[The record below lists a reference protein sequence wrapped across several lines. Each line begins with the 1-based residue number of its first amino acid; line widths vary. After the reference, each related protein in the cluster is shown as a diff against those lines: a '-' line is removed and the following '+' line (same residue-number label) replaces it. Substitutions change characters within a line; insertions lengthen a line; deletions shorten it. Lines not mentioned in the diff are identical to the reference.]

1 MDANISIN
9 GQVAGTINFAMQ
21 QNYIPVIRRLVFT
34 NQGQEELDGLRV
46 RISFEPEFAHV
57 FEAQLPKLSPGT
69 PVELSPVRLVMHG
82 DYLFSL
88 TERMEGNIR
97 IRVMQG
103 ETCLHEECISIALL
117 AYDQWPGLLQVPE
130 IIAAFVTPNH
140 PRVGELTAKAGKW
153 LQKWLGEPSFTGYQS
168 RNPNIVKTQ
177 AAAIYAALQA
187 ENIAYHMPPASY
199 ETMGQ
204 RVRLPH
210 AVLEQ
215 KCGTCLDLAVL
226 YAACLEAVGL
236 NGLLVFVKGH
246 AFAGVWLEEETFAEC
261 VEDDISA
268 LTKRMASGID
278 QLYLVECTD
287 WIAGRSVDF
296 DHAGKHA
303 AEHLEDP
310 VAFQCAI
317 DMSRCR
323 GSGIRPIPTRI
334 SQDGTFAS
342 VDYGTRTESDITA
355 APKQIDLALHNAASQ
370 EQTVTRKTIWERKLL
385 DLSLRNSLLNFR
397 PTASSIQLMT
407 ADLSKLE
414 DEVSRGEDFKIMPAP
429 NDFTLT
435 LSDSRIFEIENE
447 RDLITT
453 IAESEFKNKRLRT
466 FMDTADLERI
476 LKKLHRQSKVSLEE
490 NGANTLYLALGFLRW
505 FETDQSERPRYAPLV
520 LVPVDLVRKIQDR
533 SYSIRIRD
541 EETQMNVT
549 LLEMLRQDF
558 GIRINGLNPLPEDE
572 SGVNLPLVYQ
582 TVRQGVM
589 SKKHWDIEEV
599 AFLGQFSFSQ
609 FIMWNDIRSRSADL
623 EQSKVVSSLV
633 SGSLVWEPE
642 QLSMTPAQLDA
653 QVSPCDMAVPTS
665 ADSSQLAAIY
675 DASRGQSFVL
685 HGPPGTGKSQT
696 ITNMIAN
703 ALYNGRSVLFVAE
716 KMAALSVVQKRLA
729 AIGLDPFC
737 LELHSNKAQKKAVL
751 NQLAHTLEVGR
762 IKAPEDYD
770 REAARLHNLRQE
782 LNGVMEEL
790 YRKRPVGMSVYDAL
804 LMQEDCS
811 VELPMDPDFVE
822 AADPEQYTA
831 WTDAVRKTA
840 VAGQA
845 LGGYRNSPL
854 QHCRMR
860 EYTPE
865 LRQQFLENAGTLA
878 AQARESGR
886 IYTALGEGLPL
897 DAAGS
902 RYMLQLLKTVLERSR
917 GLETLVFDAELEQ
930 TRGQTEALLENG
942 VAYTALSREIAAE
955 YEPSVQSFDSDAA
968 MLRWNQTQQKWF
980 LPRLIGSN
988 KQVKTLA
995 AYAKQ
1000 PDQITKET
1008 IVEQYR
1014 RLSECRQRREQL
1026 SAAPAALT
1034 SRFGSLWL
1042 GEQTDFAALQQAWTD
1057 SMALRECLAQAGAY
1071 REPACRLTEQMFRD
1085 AQFRSRIAAQLPA
1098 AENARREMEETLSRM
1113 PVDRAVLDAA
1123 ENWFV
1128 TLEQQAIGW
1137 VGDIDNLKSRV
1148 LLENSLDALEQM
1160 GLQQTVDAYTAGQV
1174 TEEQL
1179 LSGFRQG
1186 VCRAVISATFRSAP
1200 ALSGFQGEQFEDTV
1214 NRYRET
1220 AERFQELTV
1229 QELAARLS
1237 AKIPATSA
1245 GAGSSELSLLQKAIR
1260 SGGRMM
1266 PIRKL
1271 FDSIPNLL
1279 RRICPCMLMS
1289 PISVAQYIDPAFPKF
1304 DLVIFDEASQMP
1316 TCEAV
1321 GAIAR
1326 GENVVVVGDPRQLP
1340 PTSFFASNQVDEE
1353 HFEQEDLESVLD
1365 DCLALAMPQ
1374 RHLLWHYRSRHESL
1388 IAFSNARFYENKLFT
1403 FPSPDDLVSRVQWH
1417 HVEGFYDKGGTK
1429 QNRAEAEAIVA
1440 EILRRLSDEQLRRE
1454 SIGVVT
1460 FSVVQQVLIDDLLA
1474 EAFRKQP
1481 QLETYAEQM
1490 YEPILVKN
1498 LENVQGDERDVIL
1511 FSIGYGPDK
1520 DGKVSMNFG
1529 PVNRDGGWR
1538 RLNVAV
1544 SRARRQMQVY
1554 SVIAPEQIDLSRTRS
1569 DGVAALR
1576 GFLEFAARGTRA
1588 LPVHAEHVEPDN
1600 PFARQIAVALEGR
1613 GFQTR
1618 CGIGCSAYKV
1628 DVGVIDPDRPD
1639 GYLLGILCENEQIF
1653 TATTA
1658 RDRNLLQPSV
1668 LRGLGWQLYRVHIL
1682 DWYENRQRTLEQLL
1696 HAIEDAKTQA
1706 KQEPVQAAPAPEHIP
1721 SFEREQTLTAVDRCI
1736 PYSSY
1741 VPELLGTPE
1750 QFYLPESKR
1759 AIMQVI
1765 RKTVETEAPVSRR
1778 AVLRHVLNAFGISRS
1793 GSRVEAVF
1801 DQAVQDCGISGT
1813 DTGDACWFWS
1823 REQNPE
1829 AYRIC
1834 RIPKE
1839 GTGKRPMEE
1848 ICPQE
1853 LCAGMLL
1860 ILEDQVSML
1869 RSDLLRETAKL
1880 FGYTR
1885 TGGVIEH
1892 AVSDAMDYAL
1902 TRQLLDCQED
1912 RFTIHNA

>member
-9 GQVAGTINFAMQ
+9 GQVTGTINFAMQ

-34 NQGQEELDGLRV
+34 NQGEGELENLRV

-57 FEAQLPKLSPGT
+57 FEAQLPKLAPGV
-69 PVELSPVRLVMHG
+69 PVELSPVRIVMHAE
-82 DYLFSL
+82 YLFSL
-88 TERMEGNIR
+88 TERMEGSIR
-97 IRVMQG
+97 LEVLQG
-103 ETCLHEECISIALL
+103 DVCLHTEYISIALL

-130 IIAAFVTPNH
+130 MITAFVTPNH
-140 PRVGELTAKAGKW
+140 PRVAELTARAGVW

-177 AAAIYAALQA
+177 AAAIYAALQE

-199 ETMGQ
+199 ETLGQ

-236 NGLLVFVKGH
+236 NSLLVFIQGH

-261 VEDDISA
+261 VEDDVSA
-268 LTKRMASGID
+268 LTKRLATGID
-278 QLYLVECTD
+278 QLFLVECTD
-287 WIAGRSVDF
+287 YVAGKSVDF
-296 DHAGKHA
+296 DHAGKHGTENLENP
-303 AEHLEDP
+303 AE
-310 VAFQCAI
+310 FRCAI
-317 DMSRCR
+317 DVGRCR

-334 SQDGTFAS
+334 TQDGKFAS
-342 VDYGTRTESDITA
+342 VDYGTRREAEITA
-355 APKQIDLALHNAASQ
+355 APREIDLALHGAASQ
-370 EQTVTRKTIWERKLL
+370 EQEVTRKTIWERKLL

-407 ADLSKLE
+407 ADLGKLE

-435 LSDSRIFEIENE
+435 LSDSKIFEIENE

-453 IAESEFKNKRLRT
+453 IAESEFKSKRLRT
-466 FMDTADLERI
+466 FMNASDLERT

-505 FETDQSERPRYAPLV
+505 FETEKSERPRYAPLV
-520 LVPVDLVRKIQDR
+520 LIPVDIIRKIQDR

-541 EETQMNVT
+541 EEPQMNVT

-558 GIRINGLNPLPEDE
+558 GIKINGLNPLPEDE
-572 SGVNLPLVYQ
+572 SGVDLPLVYN
-582 TVRQGVM
+582 TVRQGIM
-589 SKKHWDIEEV
+589 SRKHWDIEEV

-609 FIMWNDIRSRSADL
+609 FIMWNDIRSRSGDL
-623 EQSKVVSSLV
+623 EQNKVVSSLMA
-633 SGSLVWEPE
+633 GSLTWEPE
-642 QLSMTPAQLDA
+642 QLDMTPARLDA

-751 NQLAHTLEVGR
+751 NQLERTLEMGH
-762 IKAPEDYD
+762 IKAPEEYA
-770 REAARLHNLRQE
+770 REEVRLHSLRQE

-790 YRKRPVGMSVYDAL
+790 YRQRPVGMSVYDAI
-804 LMQEDCS
+804 LMQEECP
-811 VELPMDPDFVE
+811 EEIALDPAFVE
-822 AADPEQYTA
+822 TADAEQYAA

-840 VAGQA
+840 VAGQT

-854 QHCRMR
+854 KSCLMR

-865 LRQQFLENAGTLA
+865 LRQQFLSDANTLA
-878 AQARESGR
+878 SQAGAATQAYGE
-886 IYTALGEGLPL
+886 LDEGLPT
-897 DAAGS
+897 DAQGS
-902 RYMLQLLKTVLERSR
+902 GYMLELLETAMQRSSA
-917 GLETLVFDAELEQ
+917 LETLVFDEALEQ
-930 TRGQTEALLENG
+930 TRAQTEALLENG
-942 VAYTALSREIAAE
+942 AAYTALNQELSAE
-955 YEPSVQSFDSDAA
+955 YEPAVQNFDSDAA
-968 MLRWNQTQQKWF
+968 LLQWKQIQQKWF
-980 LPRLIGSN
+980 LPRIIGSG
-988 KQVKTLA
+988 KQVKALA
-995 AYAKQ
+995 VYAKE
-1000 PDQITKET
+1000 PGRITKENIT
-1008 IVEQYR
+1008 EQYR
-1014 RLSECRQRREQL
+1014 RLSECRQRRAQL
-1026 SAAPAALT
+1026 ADAPGALT
-1034 SRFGSLWL
+1034 SRFGALWL
-1042 GEQTDFAALQQAWTD
+1042 GEQTDFAALQQAWED
-1057 SMALRECLAQAGAY
+1057 SIALRESLEQAGAY
-1071 REPACRLTEQMFRD
+1071 GTQARRLVRQLLTD
-1085 AQFRSRIAAQLPA
+1085 SAFRSHMADALPGA
-1098 AENARREMEETLSRM
+1098 RQAWNAVQDTLSRM
-1113 PVDRAVLDAA
+1113 TVDRDALTA
-1123 ENWFV
+1123 GENWFD
-1128 TLEQQAIGW
+1128 TARQQAEGW
-1137 VGDIDNLKSRV
+1137 AGDIDNLKSRV
-1148 LLENSLDALEQM
+1148 LLENSLDALRQL

-1174 TEEQL
+1174 TEANL
-1179 LSGFRQG
+1179 LPAFRKG
-1186 VCRAVISATFRSAP
+1186 VCKAVISSAFRGSP

-1220 AERFQELTV
+1220 AERFQELTI

-1237 AKIPATSA
+1237 AKIPATGS
-1245 GAGSSELSLLQKAIR
+1245 GAGSSELSVLQKAIR
-1260 SGGRMM
+1260 SGGRMLS
-1266 PIRKL
+1266 IRKL

-1279 RRICPCMLMS
+1279 RRLCPCMLMS

-1353 HFEQEDLESVLD
+1353 HYDQEDLESVLD

-1474 EAFRKQP
+1474 EEFRKQP
-1481 QLETYAEQM
+1481 QLEQYANQM

-1520 DGKVSMNFG
+1520 EGRVSMNFG

-1554 SVIAPEQIDLSRTRS
+1554 SVITPEQIDLSRTRS

-1576 GFLEFAARGTRA
+1576 GFLEFAAKGTRA
-1588 LPVHAEHVEPDN
+1588 LPVPAEHVEAN
-1600 PFARQIAVALEGR
+1600 SPFARQIAAALAEQ

-1618 CGIGCSAYKV
+1618 CGIGSSAYKV
-1628 DVGVIDPDRPD
+1628 DVGVVDPDRPD
-1639 GYLLGILCENEQIF
+1639 SYLLGILCDNQQIF
-1653 TATTA
+1653 AATTA

-1668 LRGLGWQLYRVHIL
+1668 LGGLGWQLFTVHIL
-1682 DWYENRQRTLEQLL
+1682 DWYENRQRTLERILA
-1696 HAIEDAKTQA
+1696 AIEAAKHSA
-1706 KQEPVQAAPAPEHIP
+1706 DRKPVPKAPAAEPIR
-1721 SFEREQTLTAVDRCI
+1721 SFEREKILTAAERCEAYKAYE
-1736 PYSSY
+1736 PDT
-1741 VPELLGTPE
+1741 LGTPE
-1750 QFYLPESKR
+1750 QFYLPETKR
-1759 AIMQVI
+1759 KIMQVI
-1765 RKTVETEAPVSRR
+1765 RQAVETEAPVNRR
-1778 AVLRHVLNAFGISRS
+1778 AVLGHVLSAFGISRS

-1801 DQAVQDCGISGT
+1801 DQAVQDCGIPSTG
-1813 DTGDACWFWS
+1813 TGDDCYFW
-1823 REQNPE
+1823 RDDQDPE
-1829 AYRIC
+1829 DYHTC

-1839 GTGKRPMEE
+1839 DGVKRPMEV

-1860 ILEDQVSML
+1860 ILEDQISML

-1892 AVSDAMDYAL
+1892 AVNNAMDYAL
-1902 TRQLLDCQED
+1902 SRQVMDCEQE
-1912 RFTIHNA
+1912 RMTVHGA